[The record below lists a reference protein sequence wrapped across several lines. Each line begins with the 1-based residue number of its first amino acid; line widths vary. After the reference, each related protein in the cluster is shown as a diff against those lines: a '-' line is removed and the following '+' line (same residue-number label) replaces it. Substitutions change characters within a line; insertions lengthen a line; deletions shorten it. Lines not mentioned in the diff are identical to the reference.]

1 MENKKN
7 YVYKLCQSGWVFS
20 NLEGAI
26 SGAYYDMKKYAERV
40 LDRNRR
46 KWVKATCS
54 TPVVTKVRGGYKVQ
68 TITSIGTVL
77 SRRIDVFE
85 PEYIEPKLQCNYELL
100 KNSKTLH

>member
-7 YVYKLCQSGWVFS
+7 YVYKLCQNGWVFA

-26 SGAYYDMKKYAERV
+26 SGAYYDMKKYAERIW
-40 LDRNRR
+40 DPS
-46 KWVKATCS
+46 KWRYVKATCS
-54 TPVVTKVRGGYKVQ
+54 TPVVTKVKGGYKVR

-85 PEYIEPKLQCNYELL
+85 PEFIEKKLQYNYELL
-100 KNSKTLH
+100 KNPKTID